1 MCSCFVPHIVKQTS
15 MPHNIVGVA
24 GGEREYITP
33 YKRKKRNKQEKKAK
47 LTKFDQ
53 FCQNFAAEIDIFDSD
68 LGVPAW
74 VFDYRDDQIR
84 KISPELRKI
93 CQRLKDL
100 GLAFKV
106 KWPVEIDGKWKFA
119 DVFFPRQRTVLM
131 VTNAMAV
138 AGRPHWMLSD
148 RAEFFKDRFRVVEV
162 ETLEDLERKMELKA
176 QTK

>member
-1 MCSCFVPHIVKQTS
+1 MISICDPVSHGRDCVCAGAEPRPDTKQKAKNT
-15 MPHNIVGVA
+15 
-24 GGEREYITP
+24 
-33 YKRKKRNKQEKKAK
+33 AK

-53 FCQNFAAEIDIFDSD
+53 FCQNFAAEIDIFD
-68 LGVPAW
+68 LNPGVPAW

-93 CQRLKDL
+93 CQRLKEL
-100 GLAFKV
+100 GLAFKI

-119 DVFFPRQRTVLM
+119 DVFFPRQRTVLL
-131 VTNAMAV
+131 VTNAVAV

-162 ETLEDLERKMELKA
+162 ETLEDLEKKMELKIKA
-176 QTK
+176 NY